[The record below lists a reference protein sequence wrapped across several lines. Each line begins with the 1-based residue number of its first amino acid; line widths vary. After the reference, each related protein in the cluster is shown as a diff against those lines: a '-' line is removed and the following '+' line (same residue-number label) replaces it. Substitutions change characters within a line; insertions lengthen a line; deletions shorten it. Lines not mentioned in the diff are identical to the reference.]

1 MKVGYFGKLPSYGDF
16 IQRNVSPEIIKN
28 LDNWFLQSIE
38 NSRAQIGSEWQQLYF
53 NSPIWRF
60 VISQNTV
67 CDKVLSGFMM
77 PSVDKAGRCY
87 PFSVICELDAQVN
100 PFIVARQLDANHK
113 QVEEFVLSLLEKQ
126 KPNLDEIQQVLDDL
140 YSSCRDSSYYGMA
153 HYPPCSYAEIGS
165 IIDNDLNDLSRCND
179 TFLQS
184 LLTMQKV
191 KITLWWTS
199 GGVGLTPRKRYF
211 SDLPPVETF
220 SSFLRGTEET

>member
-16 IQRNVSPEIIKN
+16 IQRNVSPAIIKN

-38 NSRAQIGSEWQQLYF
+38 NSRAQLGSDWKQSYF

-60 VISQNTV
+60 VISKDIV
-67 CDKVLSGFMM
+67 CDKVLTGFMM
-77 PSVDKAGRCY
+77 PSVDKAGRSY
-87 PFSVICELDAQVN
+87 PFSVVCALDEEVN
-100 PFIVARQLDANHK
+100 PFIVARKLDTKHK
-113 QVEEFVLSLLEKQ
+113 QVEDFVLSLLEKQ

-140 YSSCRDSSYYGMA
+140 YSDCRDSSYLGMQ

-179 TFLQS
+179 TFLES
-184 LLTMQKV
+184 LLSMQKV
-191 KITLWWTS
+191 KITIWWTS

-211 SDLPPVETF
+211 TGLPPVD
-220 SSFLRGTEET
+220 SYLSFLLGTEKI